1 MNSNILE
8 CNYAIQ
14 YRMKRDLMLIGTIS
28 VIIIAFTLSLL
39 NIYVFPNIFYQSDV
53 YRNTTSQNQ
62 LNMLYSAENLDL
74 NASLFEIFNQTIFFD
89 DFPERKIVNIT
100 VMIENMALKL
110 SAAFDSDG
118 SLSPRRMKL
127 DYNGTIVGAYNES
140 TKYEDWIENK
150 FDDGNLGTY
159 FAFFNSSYEYEVFST
174 FSSLG
179 VSSYNLNNII
189 GNLTD
194 IFENPDRKP
203 DFVIY
208 QSVYYFESRGFL
220 NEYST
225 EFERIIFINSF
236 GDILLFLSNEGQWEE
251 PLLF

>member
-8 CNYAIQ
+8 CNDALQ

-28 VIIIAFTLSLL
+28 VLVIAFTLSLL
-39 NIYVFPNIFYQSDV
+39 NIYVFPNIFYQSDI
-53 YRNTTSQNQ
+53 YRNTSSQNQ
-62 LNMLYSAENLDL
+62 LELLYEAENLDL
-74 NASLFEIFNQTIFFD
+74 NASIFEIFNQTLFLE
-89 DFPERKIVNIT
+89 DFPQRKIVNIT

-118 SLSPRRMKL
+118 TLSPRRMKF
-127 DYNGTIVGAYNES
+127 DYNGTIVGAFNDT
-140 TKYEDWIENK
+140 TKYEVWIENV
-150 FDDGNLGTY
+150 FDNGNLGTY
-159 FAFFNSSYEYEVFST
+159 FAFFNSSNEYELYST

-179 VSSYNLNNII
+179 VASYTLVDIISSLEDVFNDT
-189 GNLTD
+189 G
-194 IFENPDRKP
+194 RKP

-225 EFERIIFINSF
+225 EFERIVFINSF
-236 GDILLFLSNEGQWEE
+236 GEIMLFLSNEGQWDE

>member
-1 MNSNILE
+1 
-8 CNYAIQ
+8 
-14 YRMKRDLMLIGTIS
+14 MKRDLMLIGTIS

-62 LNMLYSAENLDL
+62 LEMLYIAENLDL
-74 NASLFEIFNQTIFFD
+74 NASLFEVFNQTMFIED
-89 DFPERKIVNIT
+89 YPQRKIVNIT
-100 VMIENMALKL
+100 VMIENIAARI
-110 SAAFDSDG
+110 SAAYDADG
-118 SLSPRRMKL
+118 TLSPRRMKL
-127 DYNGTIVGAYNES
+127 DYNGTIVGAFNES
-140 TKYEDWIENK
+140 TRYKTLIENK
-150 FDDGNLGTY
+150 FDNGNAGNY
-159 FAFFNSSYEYEVFST
+159 FAFYNSSYKYEIYST
-174 FSSLG
+174 FPAMG
-179 VSSYNLNNII
+179 VLNYDIDDVL

-194 IFENPDRKP
+194 IFNNPDRKP

-236 GDILLFLSNEGQWEE
+236 GDIMLFLSNEGQWEE